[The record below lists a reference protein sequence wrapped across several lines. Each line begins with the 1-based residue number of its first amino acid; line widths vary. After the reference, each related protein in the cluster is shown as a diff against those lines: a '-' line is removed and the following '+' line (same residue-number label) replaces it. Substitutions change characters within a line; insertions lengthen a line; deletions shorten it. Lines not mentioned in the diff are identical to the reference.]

1 MKEMITKLPKT
12 NAIIIS
18 VFSKKKNQK
27 KQTLHAMLESRPYK
41 ITTSKQ
47 FDIDIIKTLLC
58 NTIKHYQFA

>member
-18 VFSKKKNQK
+18 VFSKKKK
-27 KQTLHAMLESRPYK
+27 KSLHAMLESRPYK

>member
-18 VFSKKKNQK
+18 VFSKKKK
-27 KQTLHAMLESRPYK
+27 KKSLHAMPESRPYK

>member
-18 VFSKKKNQK
+18 VFSKKK
-27 KQTLHAMLESRPYK
+27 TLHAMLESRPYK

>member
-1 MKEMITKLPKT
+1 MKEMITKLSKT

-18 VFSKKKNQK
+18 VFSEEKKS
-27 KQTLHAMLESRPYK
+27 LHAMLESKPYK

-58 NTIKHYQFA
+58 YTIKHYQFG

>member
-18 VFSKKKNQK
+18 VLSIKKKS
-27 KQTLHAMLESRPYK
+27 LHAMLESRPYK

-47 FDIDIIKTLLC
+47 FDINIIKTLLC

>member
-18 VFSKKKNQK
+18 VFSKKNS
-27 KQTLHAMLESRPYK
+27 LHAMLESRPYK

>member
-18 VFSKKKNQK
+18 VFSKNNS
-27 KQTLHAMLESRPYK
+27 LHAMLESRPYK

>member
-1 MKEMITKLPKT
+1 MKEMITKLLKT
-12 NAIIIS
+12 HAIIIS
-18 VFSKKKNQK
+18 VFSKKQK
-27 KQTLHAMLESRPYK
+27 KSLHAMLEIRPYK

>member
-18 VFSKKKNQK
+18 VFSKKKK
-27 KQTLHAMLESRPYK
+27 FLHAMLESRPYK
-41 ITTSKQ
+41 TTTSKQ